1 MIVQV
6 FSKSMIFPC
15 MELFL
20 VIFQVFHDF
29 QSLWEPCWC
38 YGTEEENS
46 LTLKNSVQYCSS
58 KFDKELILCKTFFI
72 EMKAIKELF
81 TPVYLRTPLCYPGHP
96 DKTSHALPYY
106 GHIYSE

>member
-1 MIVQV
+1 
-6 FSKSMIFPC
+6 

-29 QSLWEPCWC
+29 QNLWEPCWC

-46 LTLKNSVQYCSS
+46 LTFKNSVQYCL
-58 KFDKELILCKTFFI
+58 KKQIWQRIHIMQDFFI
-72 EMKAIKELF
+72 EIKTIKELL
-81 TPVYLRTPLCYPGHP
+81 TPIYLRTPLCSLGHP
-96 DKTSHALPYY
+96 DKTSPELPFY